1 MRCVCVCVCV
11 CVQNGWSCLHV
22 ASHKGHVDVVK
33 YLCAQG
39 GEKLLMLT
47 SDVSVCFCMGMQV
60 RFQTCIFRGVC
71 CMDVTMSRVVVRA
84 GARDIK

>member
-1 MRCVCVCVCV
+1 MHVYKHFGSVNEMCVCVCV

-47 SDVSVCFCMGMQV
+47 SDVSVWIWMGMQG
-60 RFQTCIFRGVC
+60 C
-71 CMDVTMSRVVVRA
+71 SA
-84 GARDIK
+84 